1 MKKGILIVGITSLV
15 ALLSIPLSMDITY
28 LALPNVYQETFYGG
42 MKNKIDRLYETKQKK
57 IVIIGGSSVPF
68 SIDSSL
74 IEKYLPEY
82 KVVDFGL
89 YASLGTNIMLD
100 LAYDSIKKDD
110 IVILSPEI
118 SSQTLS
124 MYYNPLE
131 THKALEQNKNMF
143 FKLDYHMKQSMIAS
157 IPSFNGEK
165 ISYISKG
172 ITPIPKDIYAASSFN
187 EYGDIKVN
195 REGNI
200 MLDGVD
206 NNNPISIDT
215 SIIETAFI
223 DKMNEFSNAVKEK
236 GATTYYRFSPMNEAA
251 INYKDDLTTFYNYL
265 HNNLNFEILGNP
277 YNAVKEKE
285 WFYDTNYHLNSSG
298 VIMWSKGLINDIKMS
313 LDITSPTDIPD
324 VDKPPL
330 INPDT
335 GKEGDNTYLEYF
347 EYLEKDDEVIITKL
361 VKEEEKITIPYRYN
375 SKVIA
380 AFNPDVF
387 QNKNVK
393 EITIQ
398 DNIRLL
404 YDNSFSDSSLT
415 HLIIKNDKPNSIG
428 VGDHLLDGS
437 SASIYV
443 SKDNLSAYQTS
454 YNWAKYSTSIKEIS

>member
-1 MKKGILIVGITSLV
+1 MKKGLLTIGITSLV
-15 ALLSIPLSMDITY
+15 ALISVPLSLDITY
-28 LALPNVYQETFYGG
+28 LVLPNVYQETFYGG

-57 IVIIGGSSVPF
+57 IVLIGGSSVPF
-68 SIDSSL
+68 SIDSL
-74 IEKYLPEY
+74 LLEKYLPDY

-100 LAYDSIKKDD
+100 LAYDSINKDD
-110 IVILSPEI
+110 IVIITPEI

-124 MYYNPLE
+124 MYYNPIE
-131 THKALEQNKNMF
+131 THKALEQNKDMF
-143 FKLDYHMKQSMIAS
+143 FKLDSHMKQSMIAS

-172 ITPIPKDIYAASSFN
+172 IVPTPKDIYAASSFN

-206 NNNPISIDT
+206 NNNPINIDT
-215 SIIETAFI
+215 SIIDDSFI
-223 DKMNEFSNAVKEK
+223 KKMNDFSKSIKDKNANC
-236 GATTYYRFSPMNEAA
+236 YYRFSPMNEAS
-251 INYKDDLTTFYNYL
+251 INYKNDLTSFYDHL
-265 HNNLNFEILGNP
+265 HSKLNFDILGNP
-277 YNAVKEKE
+277 YKAVMERE

-298 VIMWSKGLINDIKMS
+298 VITWSKGLINDIKMS
-313 LDITSPTDIPD
+313 LDITTPTDIPD

-330 INPDT
+330 VNPDT
-335 GKEGDNTYLEYF
+335 GKDGDNTFLNYF
-347 EYLEKDDEVIITKL
+347 EYEEKDDEVIITKL
-361 VKEEEKITIPYRYN
+361 IKEDERIVVPYRYHD
-375 SKVIA
+375 KVIT

-398 DNIRLL
+398 DNIRIL
-404 YDNSFSDSSLT
+404 YDNSFSGSSLT

-428 VGDHLLDGS
+428 VGDLLLDGS
-437 SASIYV
+437 SAYIYV
-443 SKDNLSAYQTS
+443 NKDNMSAYQTS
-454 YNWAKYSTSIKEIS
+454 YNWAKYSAFIKELS